1 MNAKHEA
8 FAIKMEEIMKEM
20 LSTEA
25 FEQLATTTEPEFV
38 ADDTTTTSPI
48 TEEDMIRIIKKE
60 PNEKPLLV
68 EDYTPL
74 NSAESNKG
82 ILCDVDSIGG
92 SVKSLYVYK
101 QCLIVATIF
110 GAIARQVRAVM
121 KKIRENNRF
130 QQNRT

>member
-1 MNAKHEA
+1 MNAKEEA

-25 FEQLATTTEPEFV
+25 FEQLATTPEPEFAV
-38 ADDTTTTSPI
+38 DVNTITSSI

-74 NSAESNKG
+74 NPAKSNKG
-82 ILCDVDSIGG
+82 ILCNVDCIGG

-101 QCLIVATIF
+101 QCLIIPTIVGF
-110 GAIARQVRAVM
+110 IVRQVWVVM
-121 KKIRENNRF
+121 NTQTNKTR
-130 QQNRT
+130 